1 MNKRL
6 FSVFLVVLLLALA
19 VTSSVSAQGPV
30 VSRLATV
37 SVGSYDVAVGDT
49 FTVPVTITGVS
60 NLYGADV
67 RLVYAPAVLQGA
79 RVDHGYFLQPD
90 FVVRKGFYGTPPY
103 FARYALTQVN
113 PTPPA
118 SGSGVLMYVTY
129 RAAAAGVSPLTLSG
143 ILSDR
148 NGVRLPFVTQG
159 GTVTVVATAQDR

>member
-1 MNKRL
+1 MMIKKIL
-6 FSVFLVVLLLALA
+6 LVVLVLLVLA
-19 VTSSVSAQGPV
+19 VPASAQGV
-30 VSRLATV
+30 ARLATV
-37 SVGSYDVAVGDT
+37 GVDDVTVTVGQE
-49 FTVPVTITGVS
+49 FTVPVWIHGVS

-103 FARYALTQVN
+103 FARYALTQIN

-118 SGSGVLMYVTY
+118 SGSGVLMYVTF
-129 RAAAAGVSPLTLSG
+129 RAVAPGTSTLALSG

-159 GTVTVVATAQDR
+159 GMVTVVDAEQDR